1 MTTLEDRSRPHTPEP
16 ISSVPFRAKGHTSW
30 LKNYFRR
37 SHTSNTDWDLPVQI
51 GRVRLRNPVMTA
63 SGTYGYGLEYS
74 GYGDPSLLGALVVKS
89 LTVEPRPGFPP
100 PRVTMLSEPG
110 SMLNSAGVPNPGVT
124 RWAETA
130 LPQLLGAGVT
140 VVASLWG
147 VDAQRVVDAAARLAP
162 YSGPVAWEVNLSC
175 PNSEHRG
182 PPVSHFPSR
191 AAEVCQAVRRLAP
204 SSVGVWVK
212 LSPDAPD
219 VVEVGQA
226 CHEAGADAVTV
237 SNTYPASAGAPKQAA
252 LGGGPGGMSGAVLR
266 EYVRPLVER
275 FADVSPEIPIIAC
288 GGVLSSEI
296 ALDYLQIGARA
307 VQVGTASLYDPR
319 ACHKIARGLVR
330 RVGEASR

>member
-1 MTTLEDRSRPHTPEP
+1 
-16 ISSVPFRAKGHTSW
+16 
-30 LKNYFRR
+30 
-37 SHTSNTDWDLPVQI
+37 
-51 GRVRLRNPVMTA
+51 MTA

-100 PRVTMLSEPG
+100 PRVTMLTKPG

-140 VVASLWG
+140 VVASIWG
-147 VDAQRVVDAAARLAP
+147 IDAQRVVDSAAMLAP
-162 YSGPVAWEVNLSC
+162 YSGPVAWEINLSC

-182 PPVSHFPSR
+182 LPVSHFPNR
-191 AAEVCQAVRRLAP
+191 AAEVCEAVRRLAP

-219 VVEVGQA
+219 VIEVGQA
-226 CHEAGADAVTV
+226 CYEAGADAVTV
-237 SNTYPASAGAPKQAA
+237 SNTHPALVGTPTEAA

-266 EYVRPLVER
+266 EYVRPLVKK
-275 FADVSPEIPIIAC
+275 FSDASPEIPIIAC

-330 RVGEASR
+330 RVVEASR